1 MSNSNKPK
9 PILNAFSSFGRTI
22 LSLFTFG
29 GMNKTSRSVLEEEAI
44 TSPSKTI
51 VKNFLRNKL
60 ALIGLTGIILMATFV
75 FGGSYLFPFDVLSG
89 EWAHK
94 NLPPSNN
101 MLKFPEELKTQGID
115 QIVSGRSFSVGLDKS
130 GKIHTWGIDVS
141 DVLTVPEEVKA
152 ATIDRKSVV

>member
-1 MSNSNKPK
+1 
-9 PILNAFSSFGRTI
+9 
-22 LSLFTFG
+22 
-29 GMNKTSRSVLEEEAI
+29 
-44 TSPSKTI
+44 
-51 VKNFLRNKL
+51 
-60 ALIGLTGIILMATFV
+60 MATFV

-152 ATIDRKSVV
+152 ATIVKIAAGDEHVLALSSTGKLYAWGNNSFEQGSVPMSRSEERRVG